1 LSRIGSF
8 AIVAGGSKDPF
19 FRQLLTDLFG
29 AESFIIE
36 NSDFAAPL
44 GCAISGAKH
53 ALNISYEQAAEM
65 FVVKDKQSVLQ
76 PIPENAALTAK
87 LLERYRKL
95 EAEHVKKQ
103 G

>member
-1 LSRIGSF
+1 
-8 AIVAGGSKDPF
+8 
-19 FRQLLTDLFG
+19 
-29 AESFIIE
+29 
-36 NSDFAAPL
+36 
-44 GCAISGAKH
+44 
-53 ALNISYEQAAEM
+53 M